1 MPVPKLTERYTVQ
14 DYLSWSDG
22 QRWELIDGRLY
33 SMSPSPSIKHQ
44 EITGNIYTFFR
55 IALRG
60 RMCRPYMA
68 PTDVIFSDQDV
79 VQPDVFIVC
88 DPKRI
93 TEMNIQGAPDL
104 IFEIL
109 SPSTGK
115 KDQWEKKRLYETH
128 GVKEYILVDPDGQ
141 YINRFLLGSDGLFD
155 RGEIMD
161 AQETLKLNS
170 ILDIEIP
177 LQDVFTVEKPVL

>member
-14 DYLSWSDG
+14 DYLSWPDEE
-22 QRWELIDGRLY
+22 RWELIDGRPYNITPAPL
-33 SMSPSPSIKHQ
+33 IKHQ
-44 EITGNIYTFFR
+44 RILGNIAAYVYHVINRKTCVPF
-55 IALRG
+55 
-60 RMCRPYMA
+60 MA

-88 DPKRI
+88 DPKKI
-93 TEMNIQGAPDL
+93 AEMNIQGAPDL

-115 KDQWEKKRLYETH
+115 KDQWEKKKLYETY
-128 GVKEYILVDPDGQ
+128 GVKEYILFDPDGQ
-141 YINRFLLGSDGLFD
+141 YINRFLLEADGLYD

-170 ILDIEIP
+170 VPDIEIP
-177 LQDVFTVEKPVL
+177 LWVVFGVEKQAC